1 MREDRLEIAE
11 LVAATR
17 NPHKL
22 TELQR
27 LLKGLDLEILS
38 LERFEGLGEVEET
51 GATFEENARLKAL
64 SYAQQTGLP
73 CVADDSGL
81 EVEALGG
88 APGVYSSRYA
98 GPGADGRALCTKL
111 LGEMHEVPDGRRQ
124 AQFRCAVA
132 LGFGERVILTTEGR
146 ASGRIIREMK
156 GTGGFGYDPVFVPDG
171 YDRTFAEMQPQEKDS
186 ISHRSKALS
195 QLRWK
200 LEKLLS
206 EPDAELS

>member
-1 MREDRLEIAE
+1 MQAKDIEITK

-17 NPHKL
+17 NANKL
-22 TELQR
+22 RELRR
-27 LLKGLDLEILS
+27 LLTGLDLEVLS
-38 LERFEGLGEVEET
+38 LQNFESLSEVEET
-51 GATFEENARLKAL
+51 GSTFEENARLKAL
-64 SYAQQTGLP
+64 SYTEQTGLP

-98 GPGADGRALCTKL
+98 GPGADDRALCSKL
-111 LGEMHEVPDGRRQ
+111 LGELRDMPDEKRGAR
-124 AQFRCAVA
+124 FRCAVA
-132 LGFGERVILTTEGR
+132 LGADGRIILTAEGR
-146 ASGRIIREMK
+146 AQGRIVRQMR
-156 GTGGFGYDPVFVPDG
+156 GSNGFGYDPVFVPDG
-171 YDRTFAEMQPQEKDS
+171 HDRTFAEMQPQEKDS

-206 EPDAELS
+206 RPRRRLS